1 MFNGESIEHYK
12 NDIGLGIW
20 DYYNAEQDVV
30 NCMHCK
36 FIDSFHLEFRNE
48 KTIYDFTN
56 DGTHFN
62 GAGFSKYAYFCIKCG
77 NSINYSHSY
86 SYC

>member
-1 MFNGESIEHYK
+1 MGLETIVTTQKEYFLTDATKDVAFRKNALENLLESIY
-12 NDIGLGIW
+12 
-20 DYYNAEQDVV
+20 V
-30 NCMHCK
+30 
-36 FIDSFHLEFRNE
+36 NE